1 MKTREEIKEI
11 VFDVVSTH
19 LVPNI
24 EVTETANLETD
35 LGADSLDRVEITM
48 ALEEKFNMDIS
59 DEKLEQVH
67 TVEDVIELIYSMTN
81 EDVEA

>member
-1 MKTREEIKEI
+1 MMTREDIKEI
-11 VFDVVSTH
+11 VVDVVSTH
-19 LVPNI
+19 LAPSI

-35 LGADSLDRVEITM
+35 LGADSLDKVEITM

-67 TVEDVIELIYSMTN
+67 TVEDAIELIYSMTN
-81 EDVEA
+81 ENAEA